1 VRRAGAWLGPALCVL
16 GCSAVAFAV
25 WRGTDGALVAAAGGC
40 AATAGFTLFF
50 LSRWQGAHPALAR
63 PLDFADA
70 LDLVRRAHG
79 ARIAWSVGLRNGSLE
94 ATPSQDG
101 GALPEAL
108 RRRGASIVEL
118 ASVDGRE
125 HIVRDGEGVYAAI
138 GDFPYGAGLLLP
150 PDDAEERLVG
160 VVEDLRR
167 LIAGMRAAESRTPE
181 GQGQIV
187 AQQLALGA
195 AGAQTLEGI
204 ARAGAEL
211 AQQSAQRAAESRTP
225 EGQGQIVAQQLAL
238 GAAGA
243 QTLEGIARAGAELAQ
258 QSAQRAAVIV
268 VREDDAGVVIAVS
281 STADKRLAGLR
292 LQPEAPVARAMQT
305 GVPLVTHEGD
315 DVLGPLP
322 GVPDRRRRDRTGIA
336 YPLVD
341 GRLVVGALVL
351 TGPAVEP
358 DGPAAE
364 RVRRLVAELGPRLA
378 AAKAVHDAKRR
389 AVLDP
394 LTGLANRGEFERVL
408 TAYARD
414 AATQTPP
421 PASLVY
427 VDLDWFKRL
436 NDTLG
441 HAAGDAALRHVARV
455 LEAAVR
461 DGDLVAR
468 IGGEEFAVWLPGAS
482 LAQGLEVAE
491 RVRDSVHRTAWRWDG
506 SAHPLTTSCG
516 VASYPAPIRD
526 LLNLRAAADAA
537 LYRAKQGGRNRVE
550 KAVVTR

>member
-1 VRRAGAWLGPALCVL
+1 MNRAGAWLGPALCVL
-16 GCSAVAFAV
+16 GCSAVFLAV
-25 WRGTDGALVAAAGGC
+25 WRGTDGALLAAAGGC
-40 AATAGFTLFF
+40 AAAAGFTLFF
-50 LSRWQGAHPALAR
+50 LSRWTRAHAALAR
-63 PLDFADA
+63 PLDFGYA

-79 ARIAWSVGLRNGSLE
+79 ARIAWSVGLRGGALE
-94 ATPSQDG
+94 ATPSNDDV
-101 GALPEAL
+101 PEGL

-125 HIVRDGEGVYAAI
+125 HIVRDEVGVYAAI
-138 GDFPYGAGLLLP
+138 GDFPYGAGLLLAP
-150 PDDAEERLVG
+150 EDAEQRLVG
-160 VVEDLRR
+160 ALEDLRR
-167 LIAGMRAAESRTPE
+167 LIAGMRVAESRAPE
-181 GQGQIV
+181 SQGQIV

-211 AQQSAQRAAESRTP
+211 AQQSAQRAA
-225 EGQGQIVAQQLAL
+225 L
-238 GAAGA
+238 
-243 QTLEGIARAGAELAQ
+243 
-258 QSAQRAAVIV
+258 V
-268 VREDDAGVVIAVS
+268 VSREDDAGLVVAVS
-281 STADKRLAGLR
+281 TAADKRLIGLR
-292 LQPEAPVARAMQT
+292 LQPEAPVSRAMRT
-305 GVPLVTHEGD
+305 ALPVVTQSGD
-315 DVLGPLP
+315 DVLGPVP
-322 GVPDRRRRDRTGIA
+322 GVPDRRRRDRSGAA
-336 YPLVD
+336 YPLLD

-351 TGPAVEP
+351 AGAAIET
-358 DGPAAE
+358 DSPAAE
-364 RVRRLVAELGPRLA
+364 RIRRLVAELGPRVA

-408 TAYARD
+408 EAYRRD
-414 AATQTPP
+414 AATRPPP

-455 LEAAVR
+455 LAAAVR

-468 IGGEEFAVWLPGAS
+468 IGGEEFAVWLPGTP

-491 RVRDSVHRTAWRWDG
+491 RIRDSVERTMWRWDG
-506 SAHPLTTSCG
+506 ARQPLSTSCG
-516 VASYPAPIRD
+516 VASYPEPIRE
-526 LLNLRAAADAA
+526 LLNLAAAADAA
-537 LYRAKQGGRNRVE
+537 LYRAKQAGRNRVE

>member
-94 ATPSQDG
+94 ATPSQDDV
-101 GALPEAL
+101 APPEAL

-125 HIVRDGEGVYAAI
+125 HIVRDDEGVYAAI

-150 PDDAEERLVG
+150 PDDAEDRLVG

-167 LIAGMRAAESRTPE
+167 LIAGM
-181 GQGQIV
+181 
-187 AQQLALGA
+187 
-195 AGAQTLEGI
+195 
-204 ARAGAEL
+204 
-211 AQQSAQRAAESRTP
+211 RAAESRTP